1 MRAGKELS
9 VIEQGIYQ
17 LWYRECAG
25 SVVHSY
31 DWDRELELVGLRN
44 EIQIIL
50 LLEYGLKNVLTEER
64 CSGETKLGIR
74 LLWAGN

>member
-1 MRAGKELS
+1 MHA
-9 VIEQGIYQ
+9 
-17 LWYRECAG
+17 
-25 SVVHSY
+25 Y

-50 LLEYGLKNVLTEER
+50 LLEYGFKNVSTEER

-74 LLWAGN
+74 LV